1 MELASRPPFSVRL
14 VDGIQRYW
22 YRFSRNPLSVVGLVI
37 FLLIILFALFAP
49 LVAPY
54 PEHARSFVDFR
65 SANQPPSLKHL
76 FGTDRV
82 GRDIFSRTLFG
93 YRFSFLLAVIVL
105 GISVPF
111 GVCVGL
117 IAGYYKGTWIDTLLM
132 RITDVFLAVP
142 PLLLA
147 LMITA
152 MLKPTMVNCM
162 IAITIMWWPM
172 HARLLYGVTTTLGE
186 EYFVLSAQLS
196 GARGM
201 HILFAEILP
210 NCVGPILTKVT
221 LDVGWVILMGAT
233 LSFVGLGVQPPKPGL
248 GTMVADGA
256 KFLPRVWWA
265 TVFPALAIV
274 LIVLSCNLIGDG
286 LHDVFAVKEV

>member
-1 MELASRPPFSVRL
+1 MELASRPPFPVRL

-37 FLLIILFALFAP
+37 FLVIILFALFAP

-54 PEHARSFVDFR
+54 PEHARSFVDFG

-93 YRFSFLLAVIVL
+93 YRFSLLLAVIVL

-152 MLKPTMVNCM
+152 VLKPTMVNSM
-162 IAITIMWWPM
+162 IAITIMWWPL

-186 EYFVLSAQLS
+186 EYFVLSAQVS
-196 GARGM
+196 GASGM

-221 LDVGWVILMGAT
+221 LDIGWVILMGAT
-233 LSFVGLGVQPPKPGL
+233 LSFVGLGVQPPRAGL

-256 KFLPRVWWA
+256 KFLPGVWWV

-274 LIVLSCNLIGDG
+274 LVVLSCNLIGDG
-286 LHDVFAVKEV
+286 LHDVFAVEEV